1 MLKTLLSV
9 CLVVVSWVLDAQ
21 AGAVEEATIL
31 YLKQVEV
38 LQPVLSNME
47 EIPLDKGLAGAR
59 LAIVD
64 ANTTGRF
71 LNQHYTLK
79 EMVFDANTSPD
90 IVVDVIRNTSISFVI
105 LDLPSKTLEAVIR
118 AGITDRLMFNVGSSD
133 NHFRDALCQSNLLHT
148 LPSRA
153 MITDALTQYLV
164 KKRWVDW
171 FIIEGS
177 KSVDRLYSESLLKS
191 AKKFGA
197 KIVEHR
203 TWDGGRDARRT
214 AQAEVPRLT
223 QSVDYDVLMVADE
236 WGDFGEYLMYRTWD
250 PRPVAGTQGLY
261 ASGWYWTVEQWGAA
275 QLQRRFT
282 RLSTRRMGARDYAAW
297 AAMRSISEAAMR
309 TNSLD
314 YAKISNYIQS
324 DQFELAAYKGRKLS
338 YRSWSGQLR
347 QPIPVTSAR
356 SLVSQ
361 SPQEGYLHRVS
372 ELDTLGFD
380 KSEVRCQRN

>member
-9 CLVVVSWVLDAQ
+9 YLVIVSWVLDAQ

-38 LQPVLSNME
+38 LPPVLSNME
-47 EIPLDKGLAGAR
+47 EIPPDEGLAGAR

-64 ANTTGRF
+64 GNTTGRF

-79 EMVFDANTSPD
+79 EMVFDANASPD
-90 IVVDVIRNTSISFVI
+90 IVVDAIRDTSTNFVL
-105 LDLPSKTLEAVIR
+105 LDLPSKMLEAVIR
-118 AGITDRLMFNVGSSD
+118 ADISDRLMFNVGSSD
-133 NHFRDALCQSNLLHT
+133 NHFRDTLCQSNLLHT

-153 MITDALTQYLV
+153 MLTDALTQYLV

-177 KSVDRLYSESLLKS
+177 KLVDRLYSESLLKS

-197 KIVEHR
+197 RIVEHR
-203 TWDGGRDARRT
+203 TWNGGRDARRT

-297 AAMRSISEAAMR
+297 AAIRSISEAAMR
-309 TNSLD
+309 KNSLD
-314 YAKISNYIQS
+314 YVKISNYIQS

-380 KSEVRCQRN
+380 KSEVHCQRN